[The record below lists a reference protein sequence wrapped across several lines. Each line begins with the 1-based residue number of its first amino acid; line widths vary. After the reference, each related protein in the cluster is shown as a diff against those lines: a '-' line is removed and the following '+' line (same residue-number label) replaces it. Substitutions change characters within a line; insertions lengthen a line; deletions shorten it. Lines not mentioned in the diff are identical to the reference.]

1 MTKAEFERNKLTQKV
16 RDLEAQLSLS
26 KQDTADLAT
35 NYKQL
40 VAEKNMLMQ
49 QLAQFEKDSFEIQA
63 KVKRGIDLS
72 KESEKVERTVSEM
85 RDRERDLVRQ
95 LEQLQVQL
103 ELKQSE
109 HDRLNSKAN
118 SASSFVIMKRS
129 PCSLA
134 VAIGTQ
140 MADSF
145 R

>member
-1 MTKAEFERNKLTQKV
+1 
-16 RDLEAQLSLS
+16 
-26 KQDTADLAT
+26 
-35 NYKQL
+35 
-40 VAEKNMLMQ
+40 MQ

-109 HDRLNSKAN
+109 
-118 SASSFVIMKRS
+118 
-129 PCSLA
+129 
-134 VAIGTQ
+134 
-140 MADSF
+140 
-145 R
+145 